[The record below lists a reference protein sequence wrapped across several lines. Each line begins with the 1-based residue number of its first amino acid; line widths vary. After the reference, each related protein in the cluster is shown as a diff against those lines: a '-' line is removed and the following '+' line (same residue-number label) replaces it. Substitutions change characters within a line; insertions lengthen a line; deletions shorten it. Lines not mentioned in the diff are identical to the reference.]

1 MYNIDT
7 KFGAIAAL
15 SRDFGGEFYGKKAE
29 WVLGGSFFGRIR
41 RIFTAEARRDGGF
54 AELCESYW

>member
-29 WVLGGSFFGRIR
+29 WVLGGSFFG
-41 RIFTAEARRDGGF
+41 
-54 AELCESYW
+54 